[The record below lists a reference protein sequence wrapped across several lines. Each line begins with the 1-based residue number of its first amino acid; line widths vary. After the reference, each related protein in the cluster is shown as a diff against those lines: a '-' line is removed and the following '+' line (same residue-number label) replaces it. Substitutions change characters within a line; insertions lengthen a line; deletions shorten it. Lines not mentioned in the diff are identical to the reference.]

1 MERGAGF
8 VAVLLIA
15 AILLGVIYQTPR
27 AAEMTQAVSP
37 PQKISDTDQDG
48 IPDYLDIC
56 PGRNN
61 IGGDDR
67 DGDRL
72 RDACDLAPD
81 G

>member
-1 MERGAGF
+1 MPQ
-8 VAVLLIA
+8 A
-15 AILLGVIYQTPR
+15 ATPDR
-27 AAEMTQAVSP
+27 
-37 PQKISDTDQDG
+37 DRDG

-72 RDACDLAPD
+72 SDACDLAPD